1 MTQISATIRQAVDMS
16 GLSRSSIYLA
26 MKGGKLP
33 ARKCGRRTL
42 ILVEDLQSFVKSLPA
57 AGHGGA

>member
-26 MKGGKLP
+26 MKAGKLP
-33 ARKCGRRTL
+33 AKKCGRRTL
-42 ILVEDLQSFVKSLPA
+42 ILVEDLKSYVLSLPQASGA
-57 AGHGGA
+57 A